1 MNADRKLPKEP
12 DCHCSIPPL
21 VFTTKLFLILFP
33 CECVCYPNVVFL
45 GFLSVCNGT
54 LQGPF
59 PLAVRSESS
68 FASEAEA
75 AFKEKAL
82 APCKSI
88 GQIVEGA
95 HLRVALQEVA
105 GTHS

>member
-1 MNADRKLPKEP
+1 MW
-12 DCHCSIPPL
+12 
-21 VFTTKLFLILFP
+21 
-33 CECVCYPNVVFL
+33 YPNVVFL
-45 GFLSVCNGT
+45 GFYQSGNGT

-88 GQIVEGA
+88 GQIAEGA
-95 HLRVALQEVA
+95 DLRVAPQEV
-105 GTHS
+105 TETYS

>member
-1 MNADRKLPKEP
+1 MVPK
-12 DCHCSIPPL
+12 CCFSR
-21 VFTTKLFLILFP
+21 
-33 CECVCYPNVVFL
+33 
-45 GFLSVCNGT
+45 FLSVCNGT

-88 GQIVEGA
+88 GQIAEGA
-95 HLRVALQEVA
+95 DLRVAPQEVTE
-105 GTHS
+105 THS